1 MPDIFMPIDTS
12 FNSKLYTDLVRKGVF
27 NRYTVDYAMANRES
41 VKAQYPEF
49 SEFNK
54 KFQITDDMIN
64 AIKEIA
70 KNEKVEWNEEQ
81 YHRSEKYIKLQ
92 IKAMIARNIW
102 EMQQY
107 YEVTLTEDPT
117 ITKALEVIGNNKEYK
132 KILTNTSYK

>member
-1 MPDIFMPIDTS
+1 
-12 FNSKLYTDLVRKGVF
+12 
-27 NRYTVDYAMANRES
+27 MANRES

-54 KFQITDDMIN
+54 KFQITDEMIN